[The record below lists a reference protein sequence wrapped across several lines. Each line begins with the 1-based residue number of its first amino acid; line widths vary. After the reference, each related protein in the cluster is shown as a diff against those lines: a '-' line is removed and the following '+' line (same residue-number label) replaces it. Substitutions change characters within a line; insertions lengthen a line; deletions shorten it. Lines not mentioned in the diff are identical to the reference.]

1 VPLSAA
7 FALAEPLESS
17 PSSNEWVRFLE
28 GLEGQLDEMRDCTVD
43 PARLL
48 EMSNTKWLP
57 PVGLG
62 EMPVELAPR
71 AAALLEEMD
80 ALRPKLQKS
89 REETVRQLRAVESIP
104 RETGLTSVYLDSV
117 G

>member
-1 VPLSAA
+1 
-7 FALAEPLESS
+7 LADQLDSS
-17 PSSNEWVRFLE
+17 RSCNDWVGFLDE
-28 GLEGQLDEMRDCTVD
+28 LEGQLGEMRDCTVD

-62 EMPVELAPR
+62 EMPVNLAAR
-71 AAALLEEMD
+71 VAAMIEEMD
-80 ALRPKLQKS
+80 ALRPKLQKR
-89 REETVRQLRAVESIP
+89 REETVRQLRAVESVP
-104 RETGLTSVYLDSV
+104 RDAGLTSVYLDSV